1 MDYFSRAL
9 ISRAHGRISTFLL
22 APIIIFIIFTP
33 QSMQAQ
39 RLPAGG
45 TAPDEM
51 VSFQP
56 NTTFQQAIQVISLL
70 SSQHEGKVVI
80 DPTGTKGP
88 INIAIPPTHWLK
100 ALELVAR
107 SKGLEYAKKATY
119 YEIRKPSTRAA
130 VPTGPTPVK
139 QASPII
145 TSGSY
150 PLDTREIEISAIFF
164 QGDRRSLAEVGMD
177 WSAITD
183 IGTGDTISIGNNSAF
198 NVSQELLSVAGSYN
212 AAIGQ
217 ATTSVMALL
226 QTFEAL
232 NYGEIIASPSI
243 QVMDKTTGRIQV
255 GEKFSIKQKDFSGNT
270 IENFFDVGTI
280 LEVTPEVI
288 VEQDVTFVHLSISAE
303 RSSAFP
309 DPVSTRIANQT
320 ATTSVLLLDGE
331 QTVIAGLYSEEKT
344 QVRKG
349 IPILKDLP
357 WWVFGIKYL
366 TGFESEDMIEKELV
380 IIIKAKLV
388 PTLSDRLELRHAK
401 MRTLIE
407 EQRNEFKQNIE
418 ESRTE

>member
-1 MDYFSRAL
+1 MKYYSRAKIL
-9 ISRAHGRISTFLL
+9 RGYGSISAFLVMAITL
-22 APIIIFIIFTP
+22 MVICSPAALE
-33 QSMQAQ
+33 AQ
-39 RLPAGG
+39 RLPVG
-45 TAPDEM
+45 TVSPDEM

-100 ALELVAR
+100 ALDLLVRA
-107 SKGLEYAKKATY
+107 KGLEYAKKATY
-119 YEIRKPSTRAA
+119 YEIRRPSKKTAL
-130 VPTGPTPVK
+130 PTGPAPAKAAPVM
-139 QASPII
+139 

-164 QGDRRSLAEVGMD
+164 QGDRRSLAEVGVD

-183 IGTGDTISIGNNSAF
+183 IGTGDTISIGNTSAF
-198 NVSQELLSVAGSYN
+198 NVSQELLTIAGSYN
-212 AAIGQ
+212 AAIGT

-232 NYGEIIASPSI
+232 NFGEIIASPSI

-288 VEQDVTFVHLSISAE
+288 TEQDVTFIHLNISAE
-303 RSSAFP
+303 RSAAFP

-320 ATTSVLLLDGE
+320 ANTSVLLLDGE
-331 QTVIAGLYSEEKT
+331 QTVIAGLYSEEQT
-344 QVRKG
+344 EVRKG

-357 WWVFGIKYL
+357 WWVLGIKYL
-366 TGFESEDMIEKELV
+366 AGFDSEDVIEKELV
-380 IIIKAKLV
+380 IIIKAQLV
-388 PTLSDRLELRHAK
+388 PTLSDRLERRHAK

-407 EQRNEFKQNIE
+407 EQRAAFKENIQDIE
-418 ESRTE
+418 TD

>member
-1 MDYFSRAL
+1 MKDYSRAMIL
-9 ISRAHGRISTFLL
+9 REHGRLSAFLTMAL
-22 APIIIFIIFTP
+22 LVLMLCSP
-33 QSMQAQ
+33 QVLEAQ
-39 RLPAGG
+39 RLPVGG
-45 TAPDEM
+45 ASPDEM

-88 INIAIPPTHWLK
+88 INIAIPPSHWLK

-107 SKGLEYAKKATY
+107 AKGLEYAEKATY
-119 YEIRKPSTRAA
+119 YEIRKPKARVAA
-130 VPTGPTPVK
+130 PTGPAPVK
-139 QASPII
+139 QAPIVQ
-145 TSGSY
+145 SGSF
-150 PLDTREIEISAIFF
+150 PLNTREIEISAIFF
-164 QGDRRSLAEVGMD
+164 QGDRRSLAEVGVD

-183 IGTGDTISIGNNSAF
+183 IGTGDTIAIGNTSAF
-198 NVSQELLSVAGSYN
+198 NVSQELLSIAGSYN
-212 AAIGQ
+212 AAVGQ

-288 VEQDVTFVHLSISAE
+288 QEQDVTFIHLNISAE
-303 RSSAFP
+303 RSAAFP

-320 ATTSVLLLDGE
+320 ANTNVLLLDGE
-331 QTVIAGLYSEEKT
+331 QTVIAGLYSEENT
-344 QVRKG
+344 EVRKG

-357 WWVFGIKYL
+357 WWVLGIKYL
-366 TGFESEDMIEKELV
+366 TGFESEDVIEKELV
-380 IIIKAKLV
+380 IIIKAKRV
-388 PTLSDRLELRHAK
+388 PTLSDRLEKRHAK

-407 EQRNEFKQNIE
+407 EQRSEFKDNINE
-418 ESRTE
+418 QATD

>member
-1 MDYFSRAL
+1 MQHYSRAFSL
-9 ISRAHGRISTFLL
+9 RIKEGFSIFCLL
-22 APIIIFIIFTP
+22 ALIGFLTLPT
-33 QSMQAQ
+33 QLLGQ
-39 RLPAGG
+39 RLP
-45 TAPDEM
+45 TAAVSPDEM

-56 NTTFQQAIQVISLL
+56 NTTFQQAIQIISLL

-88 INIAIPPTHWLK
+88 INIAIPPSHWLK

-107 SKGLEYAKKATY
+107 AKGLEYAEKSTY
-119 YEIRKPSTRAA
+119 YEIRKPTARS
-130 VPTGPTPVK
+130 TGPSVAKP
-139 QASPII
+139 AAPIVQ
-145 TSGSY
+145 SGSF

-164 QGDRRSLAEVGMD
+164 QGDRRSLAEVGVD

-183 IGTGDTISIGNNSAF
+183 IGTGDTITVGNNSAF
-198 NVSQELLSVAGSYN
+198 NVSQELLSIGGSYN
-212 AAIGQ
+212 AAFGQ

-232 NYGEIIASPSI
+232 NYGEIISNPSI

-288 VEQDVTFVHLSISAE
+288 QEQDVTFIHLAISAE

-320 ATTSVLLLDGE
+320 AVTNVLLLDGE
-331 QTVIAGLYSEEKT
+331 QTVIAGLYSEEVSE
-344 QVRKG
+344 VRKG

-357 WWVFGIKYL
+357 WWVLGIKYL
-366 TGFESEDMIEKELV
+366 AGFDSDDVIEKELV
-380 IIIKAKLV
+380 IIIKAQLV
-388 PTLSDRLELRHAK
+388 PTISDRLEKRHAR
-401 MRTLIE
+401 MRDLIE
-407 EQRNEFKQNIE
+407 EERQQFKDNIE
-418 ESRTE
+418 ANEDQ